1 MSNPSPKLIILNGL
15 WKNNPG
21 LIQLLGL
28 CPLLAVTTSLINGF
42 ALGLATL
49 FVLISSNVL
58 VASLSKNI
66 PEHLRMPFFVL
77 VIASFV
83 TITQMYLS
91 AYHFELYES
100 LGIFLALI
108 TTNCMIMGRAEGFAR
123 KNAVLRSALDGLM
136 NGLGFLWVL
145 CIIGGARE
153 LLGQGTLFANA
164 EMLFGPMVSNW
175 YLSLSSGDTVF
186 LLAILPPGAF
196 ILLGFLI
203 ALQNIIREKSGDT

>member
-1 MSNPSPKLIILNGL
+1 MSNPSPKQIILNGL

-83 TITQMYLS
+83 TIVQMYLS

-164 EMLFGPMVSNW
+164 DMLFGPTVSNW
-175 YLSLSSGDTVF
+175 HLSLSSGDTVF